1 MMKFATRWSVP
12 PLLACALLAGCGGE
26 TGPTPSTTA
35 AASGDAIP
43 PEALAAAQA
52 ELDEVAQAER
62 AEQAKTAPP
71 ARGRRSRSA
80 L

>member
-1 MMKFATRWSVP
+1 MKFAMKWSILP
-12 PLLACALLAGCGGE
+12 MLTCTLLVGCGGE
-26 TGPTPSTTA
+26 TSSTPRTTT
-35 AASGDAIP
+35 AASGDVIP

-52 ELDEVAQAER
+52 ELDQVAEAER

-71 ARGRRSRSA
+71 ARGKRSRSA